1 MRIYKA
7 ILTGMAAA
15 MMAAQPV
22 AAENYRVEI
31 TVPTEADAEGAMA
44 VLKDYDSGAKLD
56 SALVTEGRVL
66 FSGDVAGSR
75 IARVAID
82 DTPVAQF
89 ILEPGDIAV
98 DIATRDVKGGAL
110 NATMDKAIAQVSEV
124 MKKFKGASYEQA
136 AALEREYEAC
146 CDSIVAANADNAVGL
161 MFFIELVSDYDVD
174 AMEAALTR
182 YPQYRESKRVQKMQR
197 ALANKAATQPG
208 SRYVDFEVTYEG
220 VTKRLSD
227 YVGKGEYVLVDFWA
241 SWCGPCIREIAVL
254 KDLYKEYGPQ
264 GLKVLGVA
272 VWDEPANTKKAI
284 ETHQIPWECIINAQT
299 IPTDLYGIS
308 GIPCIILFAPDGT
321 IVSRDK
327 QDDALRA
334 DVAAAMTAA
343 AK

>member
-7 ILTGMAAA
+7 ILTGMVAA

-31 TVPTEADAEGAMA
+31 TVPAEADAEGAMA
-44 VLKDYDSGAKLD
+44 ELKDYDSGAKLD
-56 SALVTEGRVL
+56 SALVTDGKVL
-66 FSGDVAGSR
+66 FSGDVTGSR
-75 IARVAID
+75 VVRVAID
-82 DTPVAQF
+82 DSPVAQF

-98 DIATRDVKGGAL
+98 DIATRNVKGGAL
-110 NATMDKAIAQVSEV
+110 NAAMDKAIAQLNEIVKQYRS
-124 MKKFKGASYEQA
+124 ASSEQA
-136 AALEREYEAC
+136 AVLEQKYEAC
-146 CDSIVAANADNAVGL
+146 CDSVVAANADNALGL
-161 MFFIELVSDYDVD
+161 MFFIELVGDYDMA
-174 AMEAALTR
+174 AMDAALAR
-182 YPQYRESKRVQKMQR
+182 YPQFKDSKRVQKMQR

-208 SRYVDFEVTYEG
+208 SRYVDFEVTYDG

-227 YVGKGEYVLVDFWA
+227 YVGKGDYVLVDFWA

-254 KDLYKEYGPQ
+254 KELYKEYGPQ

-272 VWDEPANTKKAI
+272 VWDEPANTQKAI

-321 IVSRDK
+321 ILSRDK

-343 AK
+343 VK